1 MKKATIL
8 IILSAIVFSC
18 FVACRQDVEN
28 DTLVGSWRHETGG
41 HVLTFRTDKTMTVS
55 FPSNPG
61 LTMNYTYSVDGDVL
75 TLTFGGGST
84 MQKHYS
90 LSGDVLILDEDRYG
104 RI

>member
-1 MKKATIL
+1 MKKVTIL

-18 FVACRQDVEN
+18 LVACRQDVEN
-28 DTLVGSWRHETGG
+28 DTLVGSWRYETGG
-41 HVLTFRTDKTMTVS
+41 HVLTFRTDQTMAVS

-61 LTMNYTYSVDGDVL
+61 LTMNYTYSVDGYVM
-75 TLTFGGGST
+75 TLTFGGST

-90 LSGDVLILDEDRYG
+90 LSGDVLMLDEDRYE

>member
-18 FVACRQDVEN
+18 LVACRQDVEN

-41 HVLTFRTDKTMTVS
+41 HVLTFRTDQTMAVS

-61 LTMNYTYSVDGDVL
+61 LTMNYTYSVDGYVM
-75 TLTFGGGST
+75 TLTFGGST

-90 LSGDVLILDEDRYG
+90 LSGDVLMLDEDRYE

>member
-1 MKKATIL
+1 MKKVTIL

-18 FVACRQDVEN
+18 FVACRQEVEN
-28 DTLVGSWRHETGG
+28 VTLVGSWRHESGG
-41 HVLTFRTDKTMTVS
+41 HVLTFRTDQTMAVS

-61 LTMNYTYSVDGDVL
+61 LTMNYTYSVDGYVM
-75 TLTFGGGST
+75 TLTFGGST

-90 LSGDVLILDEDRYG
+90 LSGDVLMLDEDRYE

>member
-8 IILSAIVFSC
+8 IILCAIVFSC
-18 FVACRQDVEN
+18 FVACKQDVEKN
-28 DTLVGSWRHETGG
+28 TLVGSWRHETGQ
-41 HVLTFRTDKTMTVS
+41 HVLTFRTDMTMTVS
-55 FPSNPG
+55 FPSNPV
-61 LTMNYTYSVDGDVL
+61 LTMNYTYSVDGDVM

-90 LSGDVLILDEDRYG
+90 LSGDVLILDEDRYE

>member
-1 MKKATIL
+1 MKKAIIL
-8 IILSAIVFSC
+8 IVLSAIVFSS

-41 HVLTFRTDKTMTVS
+41 HVLTFRTDQTMAVS

-61 LTMNYTYSVDGDVL
+61 LTMNYTYSVDGYVM
-75 TLTFGGGST
+75 TLTFGGST
-84 MQKHYS
+84 IQKHYS
-90 LSGDVLILDEDRYG
+90 LSGDVLMLDEDRYE

>member
-1 MKKATIL
+1 MKKTIIL
-8 IILSAIVFSC
+8 IILCAIVFSC
-18 FVACRQDVEN
+18 FVACKQDVEN
-28 DTLVGSWRHETGG
+28 DTLAGSWKHETGA

-61 LTMNYTYSVDGDVL
+61 LMMNYTYSVDGDVM

-84 MQKHYS
+84 MKKHYS
-90 LSGDVLILDEDRYG
+90 LSGDVLILDEDRYE